1 MACRANQLGSITS
14 TPRETL
20 DEGKVNASMLMEA
33 DLPEDIEALR
43 AFALEGSRKLAE
55 LMAAKGEADAE
66 IERLQSIIDA
76 FMRRRFG
83 PRSEQL
89 DPEQLQLG
97 LEDVETALGQ
107 ARAEREAATGPA
119 RGERPR
125 KTNRGSLPAHL
136 ERIEQV
142 VDVDDKACPCCG
154 GTLHQIGEDVAERL
168 DVIPTTFRVLVTRR
182 PRYGCRSCE
191 SAVVQAPARIV
202 EGGIPT
208 EALIAQVLVAKYA
221 DHLPLYRQAQIYA
234 RQGVQLDRSTLA
246 DWVGRAAWYLRPLR
260 DHILERLRRS
270 ERLFAD
276 ETTAPVLDPGRGRTK
291 TGQLWA
297 YARDDRLWGGN
308 DLPMVAYVYAADRKS
323 ERAEA
328 HLGDFAGILQVDG
341 YGGYTALAKRRQ
353 QIQLAFCWSH
363 VRRKFYELADKSP
376 VATEVLRRIA
386 QVLGGRKPGPQ
397 LLRGGITGH
406 FALDAGRV
414 VDLDNLM
421 PVCRIGELQTQNFSI
436 FACLLKPI
444 GCMFAFRFCLNN
456 RDREVGSITKNEV
469 RPLLAS
475 TSRLTANED
484 NSAIGESALLVDSVR
499 RTIPPGFHQL
509 GDYFLA
515 AGVRF
520 CGHVGPQA
528 HKKSYN
534 LAACDPPDRS
544 SPANGATLI
553 SPSRFRAWAMS

>member
-1 MACRANQLGSITS
+1 
-14 TPRETL
+14 
-20 DEGKVNASMLMEA
+20 MLMEA

-43 AFALEGSRKLAE
+43 AFALEQVRILTAERAAAAE
-55 LMAAKGEADAE
+55 LALAKGEADAE

-76 FMRRRFG
+76 FMRHRFG
-83 PRSEQL
+83 ARSEQL
-89 DPEQLQLG
+89 DPDQLQLG

-107 ARAEREAATGPA
+107 ARAAREAASPQS
-119 RGERPR
+119 RSDRPR
-125 KTNRGSLPAHL
+125 KSNRGSLPAHL

-142 VDVDDKACPCCG
+142 VDVEEVDGIRACPCCG
-154 GTLHQIGEDVAERL
+154 GALHQIGEDVAERL
-168 DVIPTTFRVLVTRR
+168 DVVPTTFRVLVTRR

-191 SAVVQAPARIV
+191 SAVVQAPAPARIV

-234 RQGVQLDRSTLA
+234 RQGIQLDRSTLA

-297 YARDDRLWGGN
+297 YARDDRPWGGN
-308 DLPMVAYVYAADRKS
+308 DPPMVAYVYAADRKS

-386 QVLGGRKPGPQ
+386 
-397 LLRGGITGH
+397 LLYAIEDEVRGSSAEQRRALRVERAH
-406 FALDAGRV
+406 VVVDDLRLYLDARLRQVSAKSKLAEAIRYALNRWAGLTVFLEDGRV
-414 VDLDNLM
+414 ELDSNT
-421 PVCRIGELQTQNFSI
+421 VERSI
-436 FACLLKPI
+436 
-444 GCMFAFRFCLNN
+444 
-456 RDREVGSITKNEV
+456 
-469 RPLLAS
+469 RPLALNRKNALFAGS
-475 TSRLTANED
+475 DEGGD
-484 NSAIGESALLVDSVR
+484 NWAVI
-499 RTIPPGFHQL
+499 
-509 GDYFLA
+509 
-515 AGVRF
+515 
-520 CGHVGPQA
+520 
-528 HKKSYN
+528 
-534 LAACDPPDRS
+534 
-544 SPANGATLI
+544 ATLI
-553 SPSRFRAWAMS
+553 ENCKITGINPHAWMTDTLTKLANGHQANSVSELMPWIAVA